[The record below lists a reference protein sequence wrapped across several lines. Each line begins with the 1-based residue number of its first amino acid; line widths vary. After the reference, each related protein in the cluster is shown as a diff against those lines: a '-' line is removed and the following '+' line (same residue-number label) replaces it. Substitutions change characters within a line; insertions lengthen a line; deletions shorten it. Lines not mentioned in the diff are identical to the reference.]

1 MTTSVAETT
10 MTSSTN
16 QRPTLSQQLL
26 TLSFDESIPAE
37 LRVKIRHASHRAKR
51 QADELETAR
60 IQLHN
65 LDWEAC
71 SRCGEWYGIEALD
84 EDHTCKECLAG
95 LWEEAQDAKAEQR
108 DFERRMGDR

>member
-1 MTTSVAETT
+1 
-10 MTSSTN
+10 MTSMT
-16 QRPTLSQQLL
+16 QPRTTLSQQLAA
-26 TLSFDESIPAE
+26 LSDNDRIPPD
-37 LRVKIRHASHRAKR
+37 LRVKLRHASHRAKR

-84 EDHTCKECLAG
+84 EEGWCKECVAAA
-95 LWEEAQDAKAEQR
+95 WEDAQEAKAEQR
-108 DFERRMGDR
+108 DFERRMGER